1 MKNHSCNLHAPLCV
15 IFCLHSVDVAR
26 YAALIQTKSS
36 TNCDVHLTESISFTI
51 KVSEADETITK
62 KEPWEAV
69 MELAARKARAV
80 AESGLE
86 EEDVIVIGADTVVA
100 VDGKILGKPHSK
112 EEAEEMLR
120 LLSGRVHQVCTG
132 VALLSRNQGSWRE
145 RTFYEETQV
154 EMYPITEEEI
164 REYVATGEP
173 MDKAG
178 AYGIQGRAAIFVKGI
193 QGDYNNVVGLPVG
206 RLYQELK
213 R

>member
-1 MKNHSCNLHAPLCV
+1 MEKIILASGSPRRKELLEQAG
-15 IFCLHSVDVAR
+15 
-26 YAALIQTKSS
+26 
-36 TNCDVHLTESISFTI
+36 ISFTI

-154 EMYPITEEEI
+154 EMYPITEE
-164 REYVATGEP
+164 ATGEP

>member
-1 MKNHSCNLHAPLCV
+1 MEKIILASGSPRRKELLEQAG
-15 IFCLHSVDVAR
+15 
-26 YAALIQTKSS
+26 
-36 TNCDVHLTESISFTI
+36 ISFTI

-120 LLSGRVHQVCTG
+120 FFPGECIRSALEWHFFPETREAGESGHFMRRPRWKCIPSQKRRSGNMWPPESPWTRQEPT
-132 VALLSRNQGSWRE
+132 ASRDGQP
-145 RTFYEETQV
+145 F
-154 EMYPITEEEI
+154 
-164 REYVATGEP
+164 
-173 MDKAG
+173 
-178 AYGIQGRAAIFVKGI
+178 
-193 QGDYNNVVGLPVG
+193 L
-206 RLYQELK
+206 
-213 R
+213 

>member
-1 MKNHSCNLHAPLCV
+1 MEKIILASGSPRRKELLEQAG
-15 IFCLHSVDVAR
+15 
-26 YAALIQTKSS
+26 
-36 TNCDVHLTESISFTI
+36 ISFTI

-80 AESGLE
+80 TESGLE

-178 AYGIQGRAAIFVKGI
+178 AYGVQGKGALLVERLE
-193 QGDYNNVVGLPVG
+193 GDFFNVMGLPVL
-206 RLYQELK
+206 RLSRMLEYFGISLLS
-213 R
+213 

>member
-1 MKNHSCNLHAPLCV
+1 
-15 IFCLHSVDVAR
+15 
-26 YAALIQTKSS
+26 
-36 TNCDVHLTESISFTI
+36 
-51 KVSEADETITK
+51 
-62 KEPWEAV
+62 
-69 MELAARKARAV
+69 
-80 AESGLE
+80 
-86 EEDVIVIGADTVVA
+86 
-100 VDGKILGKPHSK
+100 
-112 EEAEEMLR
+112 MLR

-193 QGDYNNVVGLPVG
+193 QGDYNNVVGLPVS

>member
-1 MKNHSCNLHAPLCV
+1 MEKIILASGSPRRKELLEQAG
-15 IFCLHSVDVAR
+15 
-26 YAALIQTKSS
+26 
-36 TNCDVHLTESISFTI
+36 ISFTI

-80 AESGLE
+80 TESGLE

-193 QGDYNNVVGLPVG
+193 RGDYNNVVGLPVS
-206 RLYQELK
+206 RLSQELK

>member
-1 MKNHSCNLHAPLCV
+1 MEKIILASGSPRRKELLEQAG
-15 IFCLHSVDVAR
+15 
-26 YAALIQTKSS
+26 
-36 TNCDVHLTESISFTI
+36 ISFTI

-80 AESGLE
+80 TESGLE

-112 EEAEEMLR
+112 EEAEEML
-120 LLSGRVHQVCTG
+120 
-132 VALLSRNQGSWRE
+132 ALLSRNQGSWRE

-193 QGDYNNVVGLPVG
+193 QGDYNNVVGLPVS

>member
-1 MKNHSCNLHAPLCV
+1 MEKIILASGSPRRKELLEQAG
-15 IFCLHSVDVAR
+15 
-26 YAALIQTKSS
+26 
-36 TNCDVHLTESISFTI
+36 ISFTI

-80 AESGLE
+80 TESGLE

-112 EEAEEMLR
+112 EETEEMLR

-193 QGDYNNVVGLPVG
+193 QGDYNNVVGLPVS

>member
-1 MKNHSCNLHAPLCV
+1 MEKIILASGSPRRKELLEQAG
-15 IFCLHSVDVAR
+15 
-26 YAALIQTKSS
+26 
-36 TNCDVHLTESISFTI
+36 ISFII

-62 KEPWEAV
+62 KEPWEVV

-80 AESGLE
+80 TESGLE

-193 QGDYNNVVGLPVG
+193 QGDYNNVVGLPVS